1 MSRVLRFPPLRRLAS
16 VAFFSLL
23 TPLAASAID
32 LDVKLEPGVALPLSQ
47 PQSQRF
53 DVGGAASLKGL
64 VGFEHSY
71 LSLAGG
77 LTFVGLAAQSGYPN
91 TSAGIAWA
99 PSFGFRIQRP
109 RETLEARDE
118 RMEIP
123 QHEFFNGVRPWLDA
137 DILYVR
143 TGGLDRAGFQAA
155 LGLAFPL
162 GAKRAFWLGPFVRYF
177 QIFQDN
183 QANRDDRDAK
193 VLIVGLSLEVGARFV
208 QPTRVAEPPPAPI
221 CPAVVA
227 VAVAAA
233 PLPVSKPDRDGDG
246 TPDDIDACPDVQG
259 PPTNSGCPVYERVT
273 VKPDRLELKEKI
285 QFADNSSEIDPV
297 SHPLLDEVAKALQDI
312 KGARVVIEGHASS
325 EGLEARNE
333 KLSTERA
340 HSVLTYLARHGIARE
355 RLSSKGFS
363 SSRPLETN
371 STESGREANRRV
383 DFVVHFLILKE
394 ESPQ

>member
-1 MSRVLRFPPLRRLAS
+1 MSRAPGFPPLRRLAS
-16 VAFFSLL
+16 VFFFSLL

-32 LDVKLEPGVALPLSQ
+32 LDVKVEPGVALPLSE
-47 PQSQRF
+47 PQSQHF
-53 DVGGAASLKGL
+53 DLGGAASLKGL

-77 LTFVGLAAQSGYPN
+77 VTFIGLAAQSGYPN

-99 PSFGFRIQRP
+99 PSFGIRIQRP
-109 RETLEARDE
+109 RETLEERDE
-118 RMEIP
+118 RMAIP
-123 QHEFFNGVRPWLDA
+123 QHDFFNGVRPWLDA

-162 GAKRAFWLGPFVRYF
+162 GEKRAFWLGPFVRYF
-177 QIFQDN
+177 QIFQDD

-193 VLIVGLSLEVGARFV
+193 ILIIGLSLEVGARFV
-208 QPTRVAEPPPAPI
+208 QPTRVPPPPPAPI
-221 CPAVVA
+221 CPEV

-233 PLPVSKPDRDGDG
+233 PLPISKPDRDGDG

-259 PPTNSGCPVYERVT
+259 PPTNAGCPVYERVI

-312 KGARVVIEGHASS
+312 KGARVAIEGHASS
-325 EGLEARNE
+325 EGPEARNE

-340 HSVLTYLARHGIARE
+340 QSVLNYLAKHGVARE

-363 SSRPLETN
+363 SSRPIETN
-371 STESGREANRRV
+371 ATESGREANRRV